1 MRFNTARIALLA
13 LDGFAA
19 LTAIGGGIAL
29 MTGLEG
35 DRFPLEMLRGTPFSS
50 YLLPGLILAVCVG
63 GSAGVAAVAIL
74 RSPPVGAA
82 ASLLAGVVMMGWIAG
97 EILLLDQPSE
107 PTGIEAFYFVL
118 SLLMAGV
125 GLLVWQVERRK
136 RTREVRDAPARR
148 D

>member
-1 MRFNTARIALLA
+1 MKFRTARIGLFT
-13 LDGFAA
+13 LDGFVA

-35 DRFPLEMLRGTPFSS
+35 DRFPSDMLRGTPFSS
-50 YLLPGLILAVCVG
+50 YLLPGLILAVSVG

-74 RSPPVGAA
+74 RSPPVGAV

-107 PTGIEAFYFVL
+107 PTGIEAFYFAL
-118 SLLMAGV
+118 GLLMAGV
-125 GLLVWQVERRK
+125 GLLVWQFERKK
-136 RTREVRDAPARR
+136 RAREVRDAPARR